1 VATDVTGLREPVTL
15 IPVAEVTG
23 AAPHRQ
29 AVGMTAAPRP
39 YLRARRPRVPRGYES
54 VDSILLTEPRIE
66 AVRRE
71 LQALLALVQL
81 EVDGRPVEI
90 DGFRLRRAE
99 DWADYPTSLS
109 DIFWHLSSVCNF
121 SCEFCYEKG
130 NPPDFPIQSQPRMA
144 TDEEIAT
151 RLRLYDPGSGRGMFS
166 VRTAINEP
174 FANPRAID
182 FLRQM
187 RAKAPGELISFVT
200 NGSYLTEDKIAA
212 LREVRPVFF
221 NLSLYSTDPGIRRAT
236 LRDRKG
242 DTAVAA
248 CALLARHEI
257 PYMANLVMWPSI
269 PFEDMERTIAHAQE
283 HSAAVIR
290 VCLGGYSRYLP
301 GDFERF
307 SAGDYWPRVVERV
320 QAVRDRY
327 SIPILI
333 EPNSYV
339 RQDTDAVVDGVIE
352 HSPAALAGIR
362 RGDLITEVDGRPV
375 RTRVQLLAALRHGAR
390 TGFRP
395 PGVVGSPHG
404 ASASA
409 ARLVRL
415 RVERG
420 GRTVDVELDRYD
432 ERSMRHFPYR
442 GIAAFNDFMY
452 GLIVTDCLRYSSLQ
466 AARAVVDRTGARR
479 VLLLSSELIRPI
491 VTSMMR
497 RTDVFAGVDVTV
509 RVPPNEYFGG
519 SINIGDLLTVRDFVA
534 EVRRHLAAAELD
546 LVLLPASPF
555 ATSPWGRDLTGQPWT
570 DIERLTGVPT
580 ELIPCSPLVF

>member
-1 VATDVTGLREPVTL
+1 MTGLRDPVAFV
-15 IPVAEVTG
+15 PVAEVTDRPAQRG
-23 AAPHRQ
+23 SA
-29 AVGMTAAPRP
+29 GRP

-54 VDSILLTEPRIE
+54 VDSIQLTEPRIE
-66 AVRRE
+66 AIRRE

-90 DGFRLRRAE
+90 DGFRLRRTE

-151 RLRLYDPGSGRGMFS
+151 RLRHYDPVAGRGLFS

-200 NGSYLTEDKIAA
+200 NGSYLTEEKVAA

-221 NLSLYSTDPGIRRAT
+221 NLSLYSTDPGIRRTT
-236 LRDRKG
+236 LRDRRS
-242 DTAVAA
+242 DTAIGAG
-248 CALLARHEI
+248 ALLARHEI

-307 SAGDYWPRVVERV
+307 STGDYWPRVVERV
-320 QAVRDRY
+320 EAIRDRY

-339 RQDTDAVVDGVIE
+339 RQDTEAVVDGVVE

-362 RGDLITEVDGRPV
+362 RGDLVTAVDGRPV
-375 RTRVQLLAALRHGAR
+375 RTRVQLLTALRHGAR

-404 ASASA
+404 ASAAA
-409 ARLVRL
+409 ARRVRL
-415 RVERG
+415 RVDRAG
-420 GRTVDVELDRYD
+420 DPVDLELDRYD

-442 GIAAFNDFMY
+442 GIAGFNDFMY

-466 AARAVVDRTGARR
+466 AARAIVDRTAARK
-479 VLLLSSELIRPI
+479 VLILSSELIRPI
-491 VTSMMR
+491 VTAMIR
-497 RTDVFAGVDVTV
+497 RTDVFAGIDVTV
-509 RVPPNEYFGG
+509 RVPPNDYFGG

-534 EVRRHLAAAELD
+534 EVRRQQEAGEPD